1 VLEKLRLAGVWPSED
16 AAQRDSGLLQA
27 FENMTFV
34 VTGTLAG
41 FTREEIK
48 DYIESRGGKS
58 TDSVSRKTSYLVL
71 GENPGSKLE
80 KARSLGV
87 PVIDERQLRQLA
99 GEPE

>member
-1 VLEKLRLAGVWPSED
+1 
-16 AAQRDSGLLQA
+16 
-27 FENMTFV
+27 MTFV

-48 DYIESRGGKS
+48 DYIEARGGKS
-58 TDSVSRKTSYLVL
+58 TDSVSKKTSYLVL

-87 PVIDERQLRQLA
+87 PVIDERQLRRLA